1 MTIYQEEM
9 QRKAFRDGCTI
20 EYNAEEQLLT
30 IAHNAIYPTGVT
42 AERFMRYTSKDL
54 SNSEAR

>member
-1 MTIYQEEM
+1 M

-30 IAHNAIYPTGVT
+30 IAHNGIYPTGVT